1 MTGVQETGL
10 LLLLLL
16 LLYIEYLFIHARE
29 EVDLGLRRFREIIL
43 ARAPPMSGG
52 DLTWPRPVLQWAP
65 LGVQR

>member
-29 EVDLGLRRFREIIL
+29 EVDLGLCRFTKIIL
-43 ARAPPMSGG
+43 AMEPPIPGG

-65 LGVQR
+65 LEVQR